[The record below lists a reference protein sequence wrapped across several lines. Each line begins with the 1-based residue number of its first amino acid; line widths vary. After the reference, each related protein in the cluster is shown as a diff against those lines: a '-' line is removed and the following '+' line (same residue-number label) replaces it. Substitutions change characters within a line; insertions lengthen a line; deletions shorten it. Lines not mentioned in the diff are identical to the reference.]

1 MNKKY
6 IKKFGKHLKKLR
18 QERGL
23 TQEDLEVADE
33 ISRST
38 ISMVEIGA
46 NDITLSKIKSIADT
60 LGVDIRELFDFQ

>member
-23 TQEDLEVADE
+23 TQEDLEIADE

-46 NDITLSKIKSIADT
+46 NDITLSKIKAIADT
-60 LGVDIRELFDFQ
+60 LNIDIKELFDFK

>member
-18 QERGL
+18 KERGL
-23 TQEDLEVADE
+23 TQEDLEIADE

-46 NDITLSKIKSIADT
+46 NDITLSKIN
-60 LGVDIRELFDFQ
+60 Q

>member
-18 QERGL
+18 KERGL